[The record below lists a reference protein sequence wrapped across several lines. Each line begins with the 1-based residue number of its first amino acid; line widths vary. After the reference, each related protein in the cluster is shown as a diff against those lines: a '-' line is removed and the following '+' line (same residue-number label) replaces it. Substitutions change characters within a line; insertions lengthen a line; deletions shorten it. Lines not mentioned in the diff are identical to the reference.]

1 VPSYLVESYVASS
14 AEAFDDACARARLTA
29 ERGSG
34 VRHVRTTFVP
44 GDQTVLHVFEAPSA
58 EVLADAGRFAG
69 LEFDRIVKAFD
80 DSDVDR
86 RKENARWE

>member
-1 VPSYLVESYVASS
+1 MESYVVSS
-14 AEAFDDACARARLTA
+14 ADAFDDACARARLTA

-44 GDQTVLHVFEAPSA
+44 GDETVLHVFEAPSA
-58 EVLADAGRFAG
+58 EVLADAGRVAG

-80 DSDVDR
+80 DPDVDR
-86 RKENARWE
+86 REESAR